1 MVRPVHTPIGRASMA
16 CFVFSF
22 LVLFTHD
29 VTPARAALGQLI
41 QTIRS
46 EVKAEEAMNFMRQV
60 YSTDR
65 WFTFP
70 KFQETAEYLK
80 QSMKGIGL
88 EDVELSG
95 VPADGSSQFGF
106 WTMPLAWD
114 VKSARLEIVDPPVP
128 SDIATLADYQ
138 KIPASLGMWSGA
150 TPPEG
155 VMAELVS
162 LPDADL
168 PRLGEMH
175 LTGKLVLMNQ
185 NPAGFKW
192 DL

>member
-46 EVKAEEAMNFMRQV
+46 EVKTEEAMNFMRQV

-106 WTMPLAWD
+106 STMPLPWD
-114 VKSARLEIVDPPVP
+114 VKSARLEIVNPPVP
-128 SDIATLADYQ
+128 SDIATPADYQ
-138 KIPASLGMWSGA
+138 TLPASIGIWSDA
-150 TPPEG
+150 KPPQG
-155 VMAELVS
+155 VMAEVCNR
-162 LPDADL
+162 PDADL
-168 PRLGEMH
+168 
-175 LTGKLVLMNQ
+175 
-185 NPAGFKW
+185 
-192 DL
+192 